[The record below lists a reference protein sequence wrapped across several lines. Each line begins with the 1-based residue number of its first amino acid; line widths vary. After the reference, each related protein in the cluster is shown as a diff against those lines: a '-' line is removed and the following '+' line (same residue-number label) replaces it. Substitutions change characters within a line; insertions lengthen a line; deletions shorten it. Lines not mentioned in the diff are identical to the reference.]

1 MAGICLVYMKTG
13 SRIGVGSRGEAFQY
27 HIILTYHTKPFHI
40 RRISPLN
47 LYVDQ
52 NRLAVRFPYSFPL
65 PFEYSLL
72 VRSFP
77 LFVGNLLGN
86 RLQYYFIR
94 LLCLFSV
101 LASFC
106 PATTSEFLCQ

>member
-101 LASFC
+101 LASFF
-106 PATTSEFLCQ
+106 PATTLEFLCQ